1 MFDLFKN
8 LGFQCDDGSSDVN
21 TLIKN
26 CKLSFFTYDSTG
38 VLENLVLNI
47 PTVFLNKK
55 DFTEDLDESF
65 KKKYDLLYTNKIM
78 FLDEKKLIN
87 HINSNWQQIDKWWNN
102 SENQLSILKFNE
114 NFNLKSSKKSISNL
128 AKDLANI

>member
-1 MFDLFKN
+1 MKAL
-8 LGFQCDDGSSDVN
+8 
-21 TLIKN
+21 
-26 CKLSFFTYDSTG
+26 
-38 VLENLVLNI
+38 
-47 PTVFLNKK
+47 
-55 DFTEDLDESF
+55 
-65 KKKYDLLYTNKIM
+65 KKYDLLYTNKIM